1 MCCIYLNM
9 ICEQEIQY
17 DVSQHKII
25 IKILSSRLTQH
36 STILS
41 TIIASSV
48 KIYTKKNGDDYISA
62 PSAMLDFIAEY
73 ADI

>member
-1 MCCIYLNM
+1 MSL
-9 ICEQEIQY
+9 
-17 DVSQHKII
+17 QHKII

-41 TIIASSV
+41 TNSQLS
-48 KIYTKKNGDDYISA
+48 KNLHTKKNGDDYISA